1 MSKQSRWQHR
11 LVKKVGATDGGA
23 WLFSHTIHRIDTP
36 LLRLTQGRYS
46 LTELLSGLPV
56 AALTTLGAKSGRPR
70 VTPLAALPNGN
81 EMVLIASSFGRAR
94 HPAWYYNLRANP
106 RVTLTFKGQTRPYIA
121 REAEGAEREKYW
133 RLAVEA
139 YSGFAGYQ
147 KRAKNRRIP
156 VMILTPV
163 EQED

>member
-1 MSKQSRWQHR
+1 MTKQLRWWQQ

-36 LLRLTQGRYS
+36 ILQLTQGRYS
-46 LTELLSGLPV
+46 LTGLLSGLPV
-56 AALTTLGAKSGRPR
+56 ATLTAIGAKSGQPR
-70 VTPLAALPNGN
+70 VVPLVALPNGD
-81 EMVLIASSFGRAR
+81 EVVLIASSFGRSR

-106 RVTLTFKGQTRPYIA
+106 KVTLTFDGQTHAYIA
-121 REAEGAEREKYW
+121 YEAEGAEREKYW
-133 RLAVEA
+133 QLAIGL

-147 KRAKNRRIP
+147 ERAGNRRIP

-163 EQED
+163 